1 MNTCPLISICI
12 PTYNRA
18 EILEK
23 TIQKIVS
30 YKNFD
35 AEVELVISDN
45 CSTDNTE
52 DVVKQYS
59 DRYDNIRYFRNK
71 ENIRDLNFIKVLDM
85 GRGQYLKLMND
96 WFFPTDDGL
105 LIMKNFIKE
114 HIDKRI
120 PIFFTSGWIRGDK
133 TLQTSTSNNLDDFVK
148 IVSVMVT
155 SNNVFGAWKSDW
167 DEIKQK
173 SRYSEL
179 KLLQVDWSYSIV
191 SHKGFLICNA
201 PILKSNE
208 KMHKTKRQ
216 GFNYFEVICNNY
228 YTIMQRYVED
238 GKLLQ
243 STMEEDK
250 KYFLR
255 HFRPELFQALI
266 WNSSKY
272 WKYDTEGTWKLMYNK
287 YKSKPYFYLFIATLP
302 FQWIF
307 HASVRDFWR

>member
-1 MNTCPLISICI
+1 MSTCPLISICI
-12 PTYNRA
+12 PTYNRS

-23 TIQKIVS
+23 TIKKIVS

-120 PIFFTSGWIRGDK
+120 PIFFTSGWIRGDRN
-133 TLQTSTSNNLDDFVK
+133 LRICTSHNLDDFVK
-148 IVSVMVT
+148 MVSVMVT
-155 SNNVFGAWKSDW
+155 SNNVFGVWKSDW
-167 DEIKQK
+167 EEIKK
-173 SRYSEL
+173 KDRYSEL

-191 SHKGFLICNA
+191 SRKGFIICNV

-208 KMHKTKRQ
+208 EICKTIRQ
-216 GFNYFEVICNNY
+216 GFNYFEVIFKNY
-228 YTIMQRYVED
+228 YAIMQKYVEE

-243 STMEEDK
+243 VTMDEDK
-250 KYFLR
+250 KYFLK

-266 WNSSKY
+266 WNFSKY
-272 WKYDTEGTWKLMYNK
+272 WKYDTEGTWQLMFNNYRL
-287 YKSKPYFYLFIATLP
+287 KPYFYLFIVSLP
-302 FQWIF
+302 FQWLF
-307 HASVRDFWR
+307 HASVRDFWK